1 MSEPERAKSMTYST
15 ASPFSEVYQGL
26 YLLGAY
32 IRRPSVTESEPLVF
46 KQYIIADFDFCR
58 YTTDK
63 EEATLFSESDKEYYH
78 DLFDAIELDINH

>member
-1 MSEPERAKSMTYST
+1 MRESKSTST
-15 ASPFSEVYQGL
+15 ASPFSEVYKGL

-46 KQYIIADFDFCR
+46 KQYIIADFDLCR

-63 EEATLFSESDKEYYH
+63 TEATLFSEADKESYH
-78 DLFDAIELDINH
+78 RLFRAMELGINH